1 MKDKSEL
8 QLFHFAMDK
17 APEAILWIDKKGK
30 FVYANEKAC
39 ESLGYSQAEL
49 LNMEVYDIDENY
61 KRKEWRA
68 RWINLKE
75 EGILMVESL
84 HRTKKGKVF
93 PVELKVNHITHKGK
107 EYICAF
113 VQDISERKIG
123 EKIQNAVYKI
133 SEAANSAEN
142 LQELFR
148 SIHKVITELMPAKD
162 NFYIA
167 LYDKKKEMLSFPY
180 FVDEFEEPPAPEKFG
195 KGLTEYVLRTG
206 KPLLASP
213 EVFAELEKQGEVVSV
228 GPPSVDW
235 LGVPLK
241 YKGKIMGV
249 LVVQSYT
256 EGLRYSEK
264 EKDVLTFISEQ
275 VALEIIHQQTEE
287 ALKENEE
294 LFRSVV
300 ENSQNGIFIVDDQYL
315 FVYINDQF
323 TRTFGYTQ
331 KDLIG
336 KDFRT
341 FLDGESKR
349 LVARRYR
356 QRQEGKII
364 PSTYEFNLVRK
375 DGQKRRVEI
384 SSTVIRDSKKR
395 MKTVAHLRDI
405 TERRMMEENL
415 RNSEKLYKDLVE
427 KADIAIL
434 KDDIEGRILYI
445 NKTFTEIFGYTQKD
459 LQDLRIA
466 SIVHPDDMERVRNFH
481 QRRMEGKRTLKRYEF
496 KGLRKDGS
504 SVYCEVDAVALKK
517 NGKVFGSR
525 SYIRDITQRKKDE
538 DRIKSSLHEKEV
550 LLREIHHRV
559 KNNLQIISSLL
570 NLQSGYIKDKEL
582 LEIFQESRRRV
593 KSMALV
599 HEKLY
604 QSENL
609 SRIDFCQYLK
619 SLTRSLFQMY
629 GVNPGMIRLKID
641 VKDVFFDINAAVPCG
656 LLVSELV
663 SNSLK
668 HAFPK
673 GRKGELS
680 IEMSPYE
687 GDRIR
692 LIVKD
697 TGVGLH
703 KDLDFKNTESFGLQ
717 LVDMLTQQL
726 QGEMEVKNEGGT
738 TFIMLFKKLRY
749 PNNK

>member
-1 MKDKSEL
+1 MKDKSEV
-8 QLFHFAMDK
+8 QLFHFTMDK
-17 APEAILWIDKKGK
+17 APEAVLWIDKKGK

-49 LNMEVYDIDENY
+49 LNLEVYDIDENY
-61 KRKEWRA
+61 NRKEWMT
-68 RWINLKE
+68 RWANLKE
-75 EGILMVESL
+75 KKALTVESL
-84 HRTKKGKVF
+84 HRTKGGKVF
-93 PVELKVNHITHKGK
+93 PVELKVNHINHKGK

-113 VQDISERKIG
+113 VQDISERKRAA
-123 EKIQNAVYKI
+123 KIQNAVYRI
-133 SEAANSAEN
+133 SEAANSAGN
-142 LQELFR
+142 LQELFHA
-148 SIHKVITELMPAKD
+148 IHKVITELMPAKD

-167 LYDKKKEMLSFPY
+167 LYDEKKKMLSFPY
-180 FVDEFEEPPAPEKFG
+180 FIDEFEEPPAPEKLG

-213 EVFAELEKQGEVVSV
+213 DVFAELVEQGEVVSI

-241 YKGKIMGV
+241 DKGKIMGV

-256 EGLRYSEK
+256 EGLRYSEE
-264 EKDVLTFISEQ
+264 EKAVLTFISEQ

-300 ENSQNGIFIVDDQYL
+300 ENSHNGIFIVDDQYR
-315 FVYINDQF
+315 FTYINEKF
-323 TRTFGYTQ
+323 TGTFGYTQ

-336 KDFRT
+336 NDFRT

-349 LVARRYR
+349 LVAKRYLR
-356 QRQEGKII
+356 RQEGKII
-364 PSTYEFNLVRK
+364 PSIYEFNLVRK

-405 TERRMMEENL
+405 TER
-415 RNSEKLYKDLVE
+415 K
-427 KADIAIL
+427 
-434 KDDIEGRILYI
+434 
-445 NKTFTEIFGYTQKD
+445 IF
-459 LQDLRIA
+459 
-466 SIVHPDDMERVRNFH
+466 
-481 QRRMEGKRTLKRYEF
+481 
-496 KGLRKDGS
+496 
-504 SVYCEVDAVALKK
+504 
-517 NGKVFGSR
+517 
-525 SYIRDITQRKKDE
+525 E

-570 NLQSGYIKDKEL
+570 NLQSGHIKDKKL
-582 LEIFQESRRRV
+582 LGIFQESRRRV
-593 KSMALV
+593 RSMAIV

-604 QSENL
+604 QSDNL
-609 SRIDFCQYLK
+609 SRIDFSEYLK
-619 SLTRSLFQMY
+619 SLTRSLFQMF
-629 GVNPGMIRLKID
+629 GVNPGMVRLKID
-641 VKDVFFDINAAVPCG
+641 VKDVFFDINTAVPCG

-663 SNSLK
+663 SNALK

-673 GRKGELS
+673 GRKGELN

-687 GDRIR
+687 EDRIK

-697 TGVGLH
+697 TGVGLQ
-703 KDLDFKNTESFGLQ
+703 KDLDFKNIESFGLQ

-738 TFIMLFKKLRY
+738 SFIMLFKKLRY
-749 PNNK
+749 PNKE

>member
-1 MKDKSEL
+1 MKEKSEL
-8 QLFHFAMDK
+8 QLFHLAMDK
-17 APEAILWIDKKGK
+17 APEAVLWIDQKGK
-30 FVYANEKAC
+30 FAYANEKAC
-39 ESLGYSQAEL
+39 KSLGYSQAEL
-49 LNMEVYDIDENY
+49 LNLEVFDIDENY
-61 KRKEWRA
+61 KRKEWRS
-68 RWINLKE
+68 RWANLKE
-75 EGILMVESL
+75 KGARTVESL
-84 HRTKKGKVF
+84 QRTKEGKIF

-107 EYICAF
+107 EYICAL
-113 VQDISERKIG
+113 VQDISERKRG

-142 LQELFR
+142 LQELFL
-148 SIHKVITELMPAKD
+148 SIHEVITELMPAKD

-167 LYDKKKEMLSFPY
+167 LYDEKKEMLSFPY
-180 FVDEFEEPPAPEKFG
+180 FVDEFEEPPGPEKLG

-213 EVFAELEKQGEVVSV
+213 EVFAELEKQGEVVSI

-241 YKGKIMGV
+241 DKGKIMGV

-256 EGLRYSEK
+256 EGLRYSEE
-264 EKDVLTFISEQ
+264 EKAVLTFISEQ
-275 VALEIIHQQTEE
+275 VALGIIHQQTDE

-300 ENSQNGIFIVDDQYL
+300 ENSHNGIFIVDDKYC
-315 FVYINDQF
+315 FAYMNDQF
-323 TRTFGYTQ
+323 TKIFGYSQ
-331 KDLIG
+331 NDLIG

-341 FLDGESKR
+341 YMDGESKR
-349 LVARRYR
+349 FVAKRYR
-356 QRQEGKII
+356 QRQEGKIV
-364 PSTYEFNLVRK
+364 PSIYEFNLVRK

-405 TERRMMEENL
+405 TERKIFEE
-415 RNSEKLYKDLVE
+415 
-427 KADIAIL
+427 
-434 KDDIEGRILYI
+434 
-445 NKTFTEIFGYTQKD
+445 Q
-459 LQDLRIA
+459 
-466 SIVHPDDMERVRNFH
+466 
-481 QRRMEGKRTLKRYEF
+481 
-496 KGLRKDGS
+496 
-504 SVYCEVDAVALKK
+504 
-517 NGKVFGSR
+517 
-525 SYIRDITQRKKDE
+525 
-538 DRIKSSLHEKEV
+538 IKSSLHEKEV

-570 NLQSGYIKDKEL
+570 NLQSGHIKDKEL
-582 LEIFQESRRRV
+582 LKIFQESRRRV
-593 KSMALV
+593 RSMAIV

-609 SRIDFCQYLK
+609 SRIDFSQYLK

-629 GVNPGMIRLKID
+629 GINPGMVHLKID
-641 VKDVFFDINAAVPCG
+641 VKDVFFDINTAVPCG

-668 HAFPK
+668 HAFPQ
-673 GRKGELS
+673 GRKGELH
-680 IEMSPYE
+680 IEMSHYE
-687 GDRIR
+687 GDRIK

-697 TGVGLH
+697 TGVGLD

-726 QGEMEVKNEGGT
+726 QGEMIVKNEGGT
-738 TFIMLFKKLRY
+738 TFIMLFKELRY
-749 PNNK
+749 PTKE

>member
-8 QLFHFAMDK
+8 QLFHLAMDK
-17 APEAILWIDKKGK
+17 APEAILWIDQKGK
-30 FVYANEKAC
+30 LVYANEKAC
-39 ESLGYSQAEL
+39 KSLGYSQAEL
-49 LNMEVYDIDENY
+49 LNLEVFDIDENY
-61 KRKEWRA
+61 KRKEWRS
-68 RWINLKE
+68 RWANLKE
-75 EGILMVESL
+75 KGTLIKESL
-84 HRTKKGKVF
+84 QRTKGGKIF

-113 VQDISERKIG
+113 VQDISERKRG
-123 EKIQNAVYKI
+123 AKIQNAVYKI

-142 LQELFR
+142 LQELFL
-148 SIHKVITELMPAKD
+148 SIHEVITELMPAKD

-167 LYDKKKEMLSFPY
+167 LYDEKNEMLSFPY
-180 FVDEFEEPPAPEKFG
+180 FVDEFEEPPAPEKLG
-195 KGLTEYVLRTG
+195 KGLTEYVLRMG

-213 EVFAELEKQGEVVSV
+213 EVFDELVKQGEVVSI

-241 YKGKIMGV
+241 DKGKIIGV

-256 EGLRYSEK
+256 EGLRFSEE
-264 EKDVLTFISEQ
+264 EKAVLTFISEQ

-300 ENSQNGIFIVDDQYL
+300 ENSHNGIFIVDDQYR

-323 TRTFGYTQ
+323 TRTFGYTH

-341 FLDGESKR
+341 FLNGESKR

-395 MKTVAHLRDI
+395 MKSVAHLRDI
-405 TERRMMEENL
+405 TESRMMEENI

-434 KDDIEGRILYI
+434 KDDIKGRVIYI

-459 LQDLRIA
+459 LQDLRIT
-466 SIVHPDDMERVRNFH
+466 SLVHFDDMERVRNFH

-504 SVYCEVDAVALKK
+504 SVYCEVDAVALRE
-517 NGKVFGSR
+517 NGKVTGSR
-525 SYIRDITQRKKDE
+525 SYIWDITKRKKDE

-570 NLQSGYIKDKEL
+570 NLQSGHIKDKEL
-582 LEIFQESRRRV
+582 LRIFQESRRRV
-593 KSMALV
+593 RSMAIV

-609 SRIDFCQYLK
+609 SKVDFSKYLK

-629 GVNPGMIRLKID
+629 GVNPGIIRLKID
-641 VKDVFFDINAAVPCG
+641 VEDVFFDINTAVPCG

-663 SNSLK
+663 SNALK

-687 GDRIR
+687 RDRIK

-697 TGVGLH
+697 TGVGLQN
-703 KDLDFKNTESFGLQ
+703 DLDFKNAESFGLQ

-726 QGEMEVKNEGGT
+726 QGKMEVKNEGGT

-749 PNNK
+749 PNKE

>member
-17 APEAILWIDKKGK
+17 APEAVFWIDKKGK
-30 FVYANEKAC
+30 FVYVNEKAC

-49 LNMEVYDIDENY
+49 LKMEVYDIDENY

-68 RWINLKE
+68 RWANLKE
-75 EGILMVESL
+75 KETVTVESL
-84 HRTKKGKVF
+84 HRTKGGKVF

-113 VQDISERKIG
+113 VQDIFERKIG

-133 SEAANSAEN
+133 SNAANSAEN
-142 LQELFR
+142 LQELFHA
-148 SIHKVITELMPAKD
+148 IHEVITELMPAKD

-167 LYDKKKEMLSFPY
+167 LHDEKKGMLSFPY
-180 FVDEFEEPPAPEKFG
+180 FVDEFEEPPGPEKLG

-213 EVFAELEKQGEVVSV
+213 EVFAELVKQGEVVSI

-241 YKGKIMGV
+241 DKGKIIGV

-256 EGLRYSEK
+256 EGLRYSEE
-264 EKDVLTFISEQ
+264 EKAVLTFISEQ
-275 VALEIIHQQTEE
+275 VALEIIHRQTDE

-300 ENSQNGIFIVDDQYL
+300 ENSHNGIFIVDDQYR
-315 FVYINDQF
+315 FAYMNDQC
-323 TRTFGYTQ
+323 TRIFGYTQ
-331 KDLIG
+331 NDLIG

-349 LVARRYR
+349 LVAKRYL

-364 PSTYEFNLVRK
+364 PSIYEFNLVRK

-405 TERRMMEENL
+405 TER
-415 RNSEKLYKDLVE
+415 K
-427 KADIAIL
+427 
-434 KDDIEGRILYI
+434 
-445 NKTFTEIFGYTQKD
+445 IF
-459 LQDLRIA
+459 
-466 SIVHPDDMERVRNFH
+466 
-481 QRRMEGKRTLKRYEF
+481 
-496 KGLRKDGS
+496 
-504 SVYCEVDAVALKK
+504 
-517 NGKVFGSR
+517 
-525 SYIRDITQRKKDE
+525 E

-570 NLQSGYIKDKEL
+570 NLQSGHIKDKKL
-582 LEIFQESRRRV
+582 LGIFQESRRRV
-593 KSMALV
+593 KSMAIV

-604 QSENL
+604 RSENL
-609 SRIDFCQYLK
+609 SKVDFSKYLK

-629 GVNPGMIRLKID
+629 GVNPGMVRLKID
-641 VKDVFFDINAAVPCG
+641 VKDVFFDINTAVPCG

-687 GDRIR
+687 GDRIK

-697 TGVGLH
+697 TGVGLQ

-726 QGEMEVKNEGGT
+726 QGEMEVKSEGGT

-749 PNNK
+749 PNNE

>member
-1 MKDKSEL
+1 MKDNSEL

-17 APEAILWIDKKGK
+17 APEAVLWVDKKGK

-39 ESLGYSQAEL
+39 ESLDYSQAEL
-49 LNMEVYDIDENY
+49 LNLEVYDVDENY

-68 RWINLKE
+68 RWANLK
-75 EGILMVESL
+75 GKGTVTVESL
-84 HRTKKGKVF
+84 HRTKEGKVF
-93 PVELKVNHITHKGK
+93 PVELKVNHVTRKGK
-107 EYICAF
+107 EYICVFA
-113 VQDISERKIG
+113 QNISERKRG
-123 EKIQNAVYKI
+123 EKIQKAVYKI

-142 LQELFR
+142 LQELFS
-148 SIHKVITELMPAKD
+148 SIHEVITELMPAKD

-167 LYDKKKEMLSFPY
+167 LYDKKKGMLSFPY
-180 FVDEFEEPPAPEKFG
+180 FVDEFEEPPGPEKLG

-213 EVFAELEKQGEVVSV
+213 EVFAELVQQGEVVSI

-241 YKGKIMGV
+241 DKGKIMGV

-256 EGLRYSEK
+256 EGLRFSEE
-264 EKDVLTFISEQ
+264 EKAVLTFISEQ
-275 VALEIIHQQTEE
+275 VALEIIHQQMDE

-300 ENSQNGIFIVDDQYL
+300 ENSHNGIFIVDDQYQ

-323 TRTFGYTQ
+323 ARTFGYTQ

-349 LVARRYR
+349 LVAKRYR

-405 TERRMMEENL
+405 TESRIMEENL
-415 RNSEKLYKDLVE
+415 CNSEKLYKDLVE

-459 LQDLRIA
+459 IQDLRIT
-466 SIVHPDDMERVRNFH
+466 SIVHPDDMERIRNFH

-504 SVYCEVDAVALKK
+504 SVYCEVNAVALKE
-517 NGKVFGSR
+517 NGKAFGSR
-525 SYIRDITQRKKDE
+525 SYIWDITKRKKDE

-570 NLQSGYIKDKEL
+570 NLQSGHIKDKEL
-582 LEIFQESRRRV
+582 LGIFQESRRRV
-593 KSMALV
+593 SSMALV

-604 QSENL
+604 RSESL
-609 SRIDFCQYLK
+609 SRIDFNQYLK
-619 SLTRSLFQMY
+619 SLIRSLFQMY
-629 GVNPGMIRLKID
+629 GVNPGIVHLEID
-641 VKDVFFDINAAVPCG
+641 VKDIFFDINTAIPCG

-663 SNSLK
+663 SNALK
-668 HAFPK
+668 HAFPH
-673 GRKGELS
+673 GRKGELR
-680 IEMSPYE
+680 IEMAPY
-687 GDRIR
+687 GRDKIK

-697 TGVGLH
+697 TGVGLQN
-703 KDLDFKNTESFGLQ
+703 DLDFKHSESFGLQ

-726 QGEMEVKNEGGT
+726 QGKMEVKNEGGT
-738 TFIMLFKKLRY
+738 TFILVFEKLRY
-749 PNNK
+749 PNKE